1 MKQIGAIVAKS
12 DKIAQVDARLQEIS
26 ERCREFESRYA
37 ADLLAV
43 HPDYRDSARNLVH
56 YLALRNID
64 IRELQENL
72 ATLGL
77 SSLDR
82 VERNVMASLHAVQTA
97 LQMVSG
103 RTTAADS
110 FEPEALEFR
119 NPGSVSHKQAILGE
133 APDGRDV
140 GIMVTL
146 PREAG
151 TNCSLVTEMLVA
163 GMGVA
168 RINCAHDDKDVWADM
183 IRNVRTAS
191 HDTGRNCR
199 IVMDLAGPKIR
210 TGDLRPGPKVFR
222 IRPRRDPMGR
232 TIAPRRVRF
241 IPDDVVW
248 SGTKTAVVPV
258 PRDCI
263 EYAHEGDEI
272 RFKDTRGKKRTFKVV
287 SKDEKGLVLEIYQAA
302 YIATGTNLR
311 LLRKDEGE
319 KLTYRVGDLP
329 AVEQPVL
336 LRPGDTLFLDR
347 DAIPGAPAV
356 EDSDGTV
363 IEPAHISC
371 RQPEVFDFVSTGD
384 RILLNDG
391 KIAGVVESISDK
403 HLEMTVTKAKPTGSR
418 LRGDR
423 GINFP
428 DSDIRLPG
436 LTVSDKENLK
446 FVIDHADAV
455 SQSFVKRPADVISL
469 QDELLATG
477 ANGLGLI
484 IKIETRKGFKNLP
497 RLLLTAMRSYPVAVM
512 IARGDLAVEAGW
524 ERLAELQEE
533 ILWLCEAAQVP
544 VIWATQVLERTTKT
558 GQPSRAEISDAALSQ
573 RADCVMLNKGP
584 HILAAI
590 RMLDNILR
598 RMQGHQYKKTPR
610 MRKLRF
616 SAE

>member
-1 MKQIGAIVAKS
+1 VAKP
-12 DKIAQVDARLQEIS
+12 DKIALVNAQLREIA
-26 ERCREFESRYA
+26 ERCREFETRYA
-37 ADLLAV
+37 AELLRV
-43 HPDYRDSARNLVH
+43 HPEYGDSARNLVH
-56 YLALRNID
+56 YLALRECD
-64 IRELQENL
+64 IQELQENL

-82 VERNVMASLHAVQTA
+82 AERNVMASVNVVQAALHAIAGGT
-97 LQMVSG
+97 L
-103 RTTAADS
+103 AADDV
-110 FEPEALEFR
+110 EPGALEPR
-119 NPGSVSHKQAILGE
+119 NPGADSHKKAILGE
-133 APDGRDV
+133 APAGRDV
-140 GIMVTL
+140 SIMVTL
-146 PREAG
+146 PHEAG
-151 TNCSLVTEMLVA
+151 SDYSLVAEMLNA
-163 GMGVA
+163 GMSVA
-168 RINCAHDDKDVWADM
+168 RINCAHDDKDVWANM

-191 HDTGRNCR
+191 DDNGVNCR

-210 TGDLRPGPKVFR
+210 TGALRAGPKVFH

-241 IPDDVVW
+241 VPDDTVW
-248 SGTKTAVVPV
+248 SGTKTAVIPV

-263 EYAHEGDEI
+263 EYAHKGDEI
-272 RFKDTRGKKRTFKVV
+272 RFKDTRGKKRLFKVV
-287 SKDEKGLVLEIYQAA
+287 CKDEKGLVLEIYKGA
-302 YIATGTNLR
+302 YLATGMRLR
-311 LLRKDEGE
+311 LVRKDEGE

-329 AVEQPVL
+329 AVTQPIL
-336 LRPGDTLFLDR
+336 LRPDDTLFLDR

-356 EDSDGTV
+356 EDSEGNI

-371 RQPEVFDFVSTGD
+371 RQPEVFEFVSAGH
-384 RILLNDG
+384 RVLLNDG
-391 KIAGVVESISDK
+391 KIAGVVQSISDAR
-403 HLEMTVTKAKPTGSR
+403 LEMTVTKAKPTGSR

-436 LTVSDKENLK
+436 LTASDKDNLR
-446 FVIDHADAV
+446 FIADHADAL
-455 SQSFVKRPADVISL
+455 SQSFVKRPADIIAL
-469 QDELLATG
+469 QDELLAMG
-477 ANGLGLI
+477 EQGLGLI

-497 RLLLTAMRSYPVAVM
+497 RLLLTAMRRYPVAVM

-544 VIWATQVLERTTKT
+544 VIWATQVLERTAKK